1 MTSTTI
7 RMEESLKRDLTET
20 LKSMGLSVSSFFTL
34 AARQVVAQQ
43 RIPFEIKATAPVMTE
58 ETRRAL
64 VEAEAKML
72 GLLPD
77 DGVSFSSG
85 AEAVAWLEDE

>member
-1 MTSTTI
+1 MTTTTI
-7 RMEESLKRDLTET
+7 RMDEALKNDLVET
-20 LKSMGLSVSSFFTL
+20 LRSMGLNLSSFFTL

-43 RIPFEIKATAPVMTE
+43 RIPFEIRAVPPAPTE

-72 GLLPD
+72 GLIPD
-77 DGVSFSSG
+77 DGVAFSSG
-85 AEAVAWLEDE
+85 AQAVAWLEEE